1 MISLSQ
7 TATATG
13 FHDLGP
19 YELVFRSLG
28 VVPLFMVSG
37 AVILATAWACAG
49 G

>member
-1 MISLSQ
+1 MIPLSR
-7 TATATG
+7 TATVMG

-37 AVILATAWACAG
+37 TVILATAWACAG